1 MFSSLNSLTLIR
13 QIVVRSNWPCSLSAL
28 FYIAKS
34 DWPMI
39 KYTIW
44 LYVIS
49 FLKMILHFQCLCDK
63 TTNQILISINIKNVP
78 VQYISSFFH
87 SWSRHEK
94 TCIKKHSSFFLVNF
108 YYISNVEA
116 ICLYHK
122 IWIIKFKKRNIAWT
136 DESKM
141 VSYTC
146 VLAWQKKYCIR
157 TV

>member
-1 MFSSLNSLTLIR
+1 MF
-13 QIVVRSNWPCSLSAL
+13 VVTDHVVCLHYFILQNPTDRWYSILYHCMWSH
-28 FYIAKS
+28 FWRWYYIFNVFV
-34 DWPMI
+34 I
-39 KYTIW
+39 KLPIKFW
-44 LYVIS
+44 LVSIS
-49 FLKMILHFQCLCDK
+49 RTFRYNTFLL
-63 TTNQILISINIKNVP
+63 
-78 VQYISSFFH
+78 FFH